1 MAIFNQKS
9 KAFINRVYWSGRHAL
24 SFDRLWSLPKNWFD
38 TPNEAR
44 GGWSGV
50 TRTELDTRK
59 GNTKV
64 LVKRQQ
70 NYTSRT
76 WRHPFRGIST
86 FQKELENIQQLKKLK
101 IPTLRPLYF
110 GEQQGRAVLVTKALD
125 NYTSLDQL
133 DPTHLSQ
140 QQRQQLLRKLAKLT
154 RKMHRSH
161 YVHNCFYPKH
171 VFVKLTRKGKWKI
184 RLIDLE
190 KLRWRFSSKLAM
202 KRDLSSFNRHADN
215 RWTLK
220 DRLYFFKRYL
230 QVNTLSAKDKKLWR
244 KLAAKKRI
252 TPSLGPGQ

>member
-59 GNTKV
+59 GKTKV
-64 LVKRQQ
+64 FVKRQQ

-86 FQKELENIQQLKKLK
+86 FQKE
-101 IPTLRPLYF
+101 
-110 GEQQGRAVLVTKALD
+110 LD

-190 KLRWRFSSKLAM
+190 KMRWRFSSKLAM

-220 DRLYFFKRYL
+220 DRLYFFKSYL
-230 QVNTLSAKDKKLWR
+230 QVNTLSARDKNHWR
-244 KLAAKKRI
+244 KLASKAQSKRK
-252 TPSLGPGQ
+252 

>member
-1 MAIFNQKS
+1 MAFFNPKTN
-9 KAFINRVYWSGRHAL
+9 AFINRVYWSSRKAH
-24 SFDRLWSLPKNWFD
+24 SFERLWSLPKNWFD

-50 TRTELDTRK
+50 TRTEFDTKK
-59 GNTKV
+59 GKTNV
-64 LVKRQQ
+64 FVKRQQ

-76 WRHPFRGIST
+76 WRHPFKGIPT

-101 IPTLRPLYF
+101 IPTLQPLYF
-110 GEQQGRAVLVTKALD
+110 GKQDDRAVLITKALD
-125 NYTSLDQL
+125 TFTSLDNF
-133 DPTHLSQ
+133 DPSILTTN
-140 QQRQQLLRKLAKLT
+140 QRQQLIRKLAKLT

-171 VFVKLTRKGKWKI
+171 VFVKLTKKGRWKI

-202 KRDLSSFNRHADN
+202 KRDLSSFNRHADD

-220 DRLYFFKRYL
+220 DRLYFFKNYL
-230 QVNTLSAKDKKLWR
+230 QTSTLSVADKKLWR
-244 KLAAKKRI
+244 KLASKKRF
-252 TPSLGPGQ
+252 TL